1 MIPKRRQWE
10 PTVVLVAI
18 GSRIQAWSTY
28 LQHMRV
34 NKSTKEDWAGWEVR
48 LTDWE
53 AKQVQSR
60 AWVGRNKKPP
70 REKKAGTLTPHFP
83 K

>member
-1 MIPKRRQWE
+1 
-10 PTVVLVAI
+10 
-18 GSRIQAWSTY
+18 
-28 LQHMRV
+28 MRV
-34 NKSTKEDWAGWEVR
+34 NESTKEDWARWEVR

-83 K
+83 E